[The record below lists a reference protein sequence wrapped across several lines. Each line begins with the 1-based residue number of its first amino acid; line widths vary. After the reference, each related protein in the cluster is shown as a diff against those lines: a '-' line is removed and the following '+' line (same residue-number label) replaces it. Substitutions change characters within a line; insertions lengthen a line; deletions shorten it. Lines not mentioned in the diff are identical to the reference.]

1 MVELNSTKGSGILPT
16 HAPLCMDLENII
28 SFFSKFKQSNYTI
41 STWCTSTLAW
51 SYITSMLQVSFMK
64 LN

>member
-41 STWCTSTLAW
+41 STWCTSTL
-51 SYITSMLQVSFMK
+51 
-64 LN
+64 